1 MIWRS
6 GTLRAGAAFALATYP
21 AGQHLKFRIV
31 ARLPAA
37 RTVVRVRAAAIRMQ
51 RLQQEAALVGVA
63 RDDQPGDRRERTPGF
78 LIAPRLA
85 VLRHGCEPDQP
96 TRVAVA
102 ALDVA
107 LARVGEHRLHAGT
120 KEFEVEWRIRL
131 G

>member
-31 ARLPAA
+31 ARLPPAW
-37 RTVVRVRAAAIRMQ
+37 TVVRVRAAAIRMQ

-96 TRVAVA
+96 TRV
-102 ALDVA
+102 
-107 LARVGEHRLHAGT
+107 RSEEHTSELQSRLHL
-120 KEFEVEWRIRL
+120 VCRL
-131 G
+131 LLEKKKK